1 MSTKKTLLICLLIL
15 VLGGMTTAFIFMTEP
30 VAERSGAVRESAMLV
45 DVTGVEQGTFVPTI
59 QAMGTVEPSQDINL
73 SPRVSGEVLRVAS
86 GFTPGGTVR
95 KGEVLLQLDPADY
108 ENTLAQRQSTLS
120 QAIADLNIELGRQK
134 VAEQDF
140 ALLGDTLNLEN
151 RSLVLREPQ
160 LDAARANVAAARAA
174 VEQAELELARTTLRA
189 PFDAHILTRNVNVG
203 SQVAPGEELGRLVG
217 LDTYWVVAT
226 VPQSELRWLRF
237 ASSGEAPSEVRVRN
251 RTAWS
256 EDEYRAGTL
265 HQLVG
270 ALENQTRLARVIV
283 DVPDPMAYL
292 PQNTG
297 APPLMIGSFV
307 EANIA
312 GRQLTDVIRIPRDYV
327 RDNQRVWLMV
337 EGTLRIQDVDIIFE
351 DEDYAYIAGGLD
363 VDARV
368 VTTNL
373 STVVDGAPL
382 RIGEGAGNAGQ
393 MDDAAL
399 PTISPAGADSTGDV
413 EP

>member
-30 VAERSGAVRESAMLV
+30 VAERAGAVRESAMLV
-45 DVTGVEQGTFVPTI
+45 DVVGVEQGTFVPTI

-73 SPRVSGEVLRVAS
+73 SPRVSGEVLLVAA

-108 ENTLAQRQSTLS
+108 ENTLAQRQSALS

-160 LDAARANVAAARAA
+160 LEAARANVSAARAA
-174 VEQAELELARTTLRA
+174 VQQAELELERTTLRA
-189 PFDAHILTRNVNVG
+189 PFDAHILSRNVNVG
-203 SQVAPGEELGRLVG
+203 SQVAPGQELGRLVG
-217 LDTYWVVAT
+217 LETYWVVAT
-226 VPQSELRWLRF
+226 VPQTELRWLTF
-237 ASSGEAPSEVRVRN
+237 ASNGEAPSEVRVRN
-251 RTAWS
+251 RTAWD

-283 DVPDPMAYL
+283 DVPDPMAYRT
-292 PQNTG
+292 QNAE

-312 GRQLTDVIRIPRDYV
+312 GRELTDVIRLHRDYV
-327 RDNQRVWLMV
+327 RDNGRVWLMV
-337 EGTLRIQDVDIIFE
+337 DGKLHIREVDIIFE
-351 DEDYAYIAGGLD
+351 DKEYAYITDGLEA
-363 VDARV
+363 DARV

-373 STVVDGAPL
+373 STVVEGAPL
-382 RIGEGAGNAGQ
+382 RLGEPAGNANQ
-393 MDDAAL
+393 EDTAL
-399 PTISPAGADSTGDV
+399 PTITPADAADEDTT
-413 EP
+413 P

>member
-15 VLGGMTTAFIFMTEP
+15 VVGAMTTAFIFMTEP
-30 VAERSGAVRESAMLV
+30 VAERAGAVRESAMLV
-45 DVTGVEQGTFVPTI
+45 DITGVERGTFVPTI

-73 SPRVSGEVLRVAS
+73 SPRVSGEVLRVAA

-108 ENTLAQRQSTLS
+108 ENTLAQRQSALS
-120 QAIADLNIELGRQK
+120 QAIADLNIELGQQK

-140 ALLGDTLNLEN
+140 ALLGDTMNLEN

-160 LDAARANVAAARAA
+160 LEAARANVAAARAA
-174 VEQAELELARTTLRA
+174 VQQAELELARTTLRA
-189 PFDAHILTRNVNVG
+189 PFDAHILSRTVNVG
-203 SQVAPGEELGRLVG
+203 SQVAPGQELGRLVG
-217 LDTYWVVAT
+217 LETYWVVAT

-237 ASSGEAPSEVRVRN
+237 ASSGEPPSEVRVRN

-256 EDEYRAGTL
+256 DDEYRTGTL

-297 APPLMIGSFV
+297 APPLMIGSFI

-312 GRQLTDVIRIPRDYV
+312 GRQLADVIRLERDYV

-337 EGTLRIQDVDIIFE
+337 DGTLRIQDVEIVFE
-351 DEDYAYIAGGLD
+351 DEAYAYITDGLEA
-363 VDARV
+363 DARV

-382 RIGEGAGNAGQ
+382 RVGTADGVASE
-393 MDDAAL
+393 MDDAAQ
-399 PTISPAGADSTGDV
+399 PTIAPAGTDSSSGI